1 MTIKSKRRKINS
13 IRSML
18 KKYKPV
24 ISVALVSLTIA
35 FAVYYLAKHHSMMKQ
50 LVHTPLYISIGILG
64 LYTVMFGVLIVILS
78 ASINICN
85 RKLVQ
90 KENAQLNAHSLF
102 INFFIPGQGGPVYRG
117 VYLYKKHKLRVK
129 NYIMATM
136 IYYVFYGIISS
147 FLLLMT
153 VRPWWQTAIVTIAAG
168 LAGFL
173 ILKKYSGK
181 FKLKKDSLNLSAK
194 ALLYLFLATLTQT
207 LLQAFIYGVEL
218 HTVNSHI
225 GVTQVLTY
233 TGAANLALFVGLT
246 PGAIGI
252 RESFLIFTRHLNH
265 ISSANII
272 LANVIDRSVYFVFL
286 ILLLIA
292 TIALQLRGKS
302 RAKSLSMAFRE
313 AFGLSTATSK

>member
-153 VRPWWQTAIVTIAAG
+153 IVTIAAG

>member
-1 MTIKSKRRKINS
+1 
-13 IRSML
+13 
-18 KKYKPV
+18 
-24 ISVALVSLTIA
+24 
-35 FAVYYLAKHHSMMKQ
+35 
-50 LVHTPLYISIGILG
+50 LYISIGILG